1 MGKLIFR
8 VYTIANL
15 SDIIK
20 QFSYQKSINLMK
32 KNLFRGSLFTVGAS
46 LWWGVIGVLYFKF
59 VSFASPLELTI
70 HRTIW
75 TALLLVITTSYY
87 SKWSEFNKVI
97 NKRINIF
104 ILLITGLLISINWFT
119 WLYAVKTNKLLDGA
133 LGYYI
138 FPILSVFF
146 GIIFLKEKYN
156 KNQIISILLVVLALI
171 YMLFKLGEFP
181 WIGIIV
187 AVTFSLYGLIR
198 KKVKVSSDIGLLIET
213 LLISPIA
220 IGFFIFL
227 LKYDANIFSI
237 NEPLLSFYL
246 FWAGLMT
253 LIPLFWYTKGFS
265 LIGIG
270 PASMIFFLTPTA
282 QFFLGLYYFNEPLI
296 LDKLISFIF
305 IWIAVIIYLNELR
318 KE

>member
-1 MGKLIFR
+1 LDCCWGKYLKYLI
-8 VYTIANL
+8 IL
-15 SDIIK
+15 
-20 QFSYQKSINLMK
+20 K
-32 KNLFRGSLFTVGAS
+32 KNFLKGSLFTAGAS
-46 LWWGVIGVLYFKF
+46 LWWGVIGVLYYKF
-59 VSFASPLELTI
+59 VSFASAIELTI

-75 TALLLVITTSYY
+75 TALLLVFTTSYL
-87 SKWSEFNKVI
+87 SKWDEFNLVI
-97 NKRINIF
+97 QKKINIL
-104 ILLITGLLISINWFT
+104 ILLITGILISINWFT
-119 WLYAVKTNKLLDGA
+119 WLYAVKVNNLLDAA

-146 GIIFLKEKYN
+146 GIIFLREKYN
-156 KNQIISILLVVLALI
+156 RNKILSILLVISALI
-171 YMLFKLGEFP
+171 YLLFKLGEVP
-181 WIGIIV
+181 WIGITV

-198 KKVKVSSDIGLLIET
+198 KKVEVPSDIGLLIET
-213 LLISPIA
+213 LLLCPIA
-220 IGFFIFL
+220 IVFFIFL
-227 LKYDANIFSI
+227 FKNNANIFSL
-237 NEPLLSFYL
+237 NEPVLSFYL

-253 LIPLFWYTKGFS
+253 LVPLFWYTKGFE

-282 QFFLGLYYFNEPLI
+282 QFFLGVYIYNEPLI

>member
-1 MGKLIFR
+1 
-8 VYTIANL
+8 
-15 SDIIK
+15 
-20 QFSYQKSINLMK
+20 MK
-32 KNLFRGSLFTVGAS
+32 KNLLRGSLFTIGAS

-59 VSFASPLELTI
+59 VSFASALELAI
-70 HRTIW
+70 HRTVW
-75 TALLLVITTSYY
+75 TALLLVITTTYF
-87 SKWSEFNKVI
+87 SKWGEFRKII
-97 NKRINIF
+97 NMRFNVL
-104 ILLITGLLISINWFT
+104 ILLVTGLLISINWFT
-119 WLYAVKTNKLLDGA
+119 WLYAVKTNNLLGSA

-156 KNQIISILLVVLALI
+156 RNKIISVLLVIAALI
-171 YMLFKLGEFP
+171 YLVIKLGEIP
-181 WIGIIV
+181 WIAIIV

-198 KKVKVSSDIGLLIET
+198 KKVKVSSDIGLMIET

-220 IGFFIFL
+220 IGLFIFL
-227 LKYDANIFSI
+227 IKNNANIFSL
-237 NEPLLSFYL
+237 NEPILSIYL

-253 LIPLFWYTKGFS
+253 LIPLFWYTKGFE

-270 PASMIFFLTPTA
+270 PASMIFFLTPSA
-282 QFFLGLYYFNEPLI
+282 QFFLGIYYFNEPLN

-305 IWIAVIIYLNELR
+305 IWIAVAIYLNELR

>member
-1 MGKLIFR
+1 
-8 VYTIANL
+8 
-15 SDIIK
+15 
-20 QFSYQKSINLMK
+20 MK
-32 KNLFRGSLFTVGAS
+32 KNYLKGSLFTVGAS
-46 LWWGVIGVLYFKF
+46 LWWGVIGVLYYKF
-59 VSFASPLELTI
+59 VSFASALELTV

-75 TALLLVITTSYY
+75 TALLLVITTSYF
-87 SKWSEFNKVI
+87 SKWSEFNKI
-97 NKRINIF
+97 ISKKINIF
-104 ILLITGLLISINWFT
+104 ILFITGLLISINWFT
-119 WLYAVKTNKLLDGA
+119 WLYAVKTNNLLDGA

-138 FPILSVFF
+138 FPILSVFL

-156 KNQIISILLVVLALI
+156 RNKIIAVLLVILSLI
-171 YMLFKLGEFP
+171 YLLIKLGEVP

-198 KKVKVSSDIGLLIET
+198 KKVKVSSDTGLLIET

-220 IGFFIFL
+220 IVFFIFL
-227 LKYDANIFSI
+227 MNNNVNIFSLDK
-237 NEPLLSFYL
+237 PLLSFYL

-253 LIPLFWYTKGFS
+253 LVPLFWYTKGFG

-282 QFFLGLYYFNEPLI
+282 QFFLGLYFFNEPLI
-296 LDKLISFIF
+296 LDELISFVF
-305 IWIAVIIYLNELR
+305 IWIAVIVYLNELR

>member
-1 MGKLIFR
+1 
-8 VYTIANL
+8 
-15 SDIIK
+15 
-20 QFSYQKSINLMK
+20 MK
-32 KNLFRGSLFTVGAS
+32 KNLFKGSLFTIGAS
-46 LWWGVIGVLYFKF
+46 LWWGIIGVLYFKF
-59 VSFASPLELTI
+59 VSFASALELTI

-75 TALLLVITTSYY
+75 TALLLVISTSYF
-87 SKWSEFNKVI
+87 SKWNEFYKI
-97 NKRINIF
+97 IKKKINIF
-104 ILLITGLLISINWFT
+104 ILFITGLLISINWFT
-119 WLYAVKTNKLLDGA
+119 WLYAVKMNRLLDSA

-156 KNQIISILLVVLALI
+156 RNKILSVLLVVVALI
-171 YMLFKLGEFP
+171 YLIIKLDQIP
-181 WIGIIV
+181 WIGITV

-198 KKVKVSSDIGLLIET
+198 KKVKVTSDIGLLVET

-220 IGFFIFL
+220 ITLFIFL
-227 LKYDANIFSI
+227 FKNNINIFSFD
-237 NEPLLSFYL
+237 EPVLSFYL

-253 LIPLFWYTKGFS
+253 LIPLFWYTKGFE

>member
-1 MGKLIFR
+1 
-8 VYTIANL
+8 
-15 SDIIK
+15 
-20 QFSYQKSINLMK
+20 MK
-32 KNLFRGSLFTVGAS
+32 KNYIVGASYTILAS
-46 LWWGVIGVLYFKF
+46 LWWGIIGVLYFKF
-59 VSFASPLELTI
+59 VSFASALELTI

-75 TALLLVITTSYY
+75 TALLLIITTSY
-87 SKWSEFNKVI
+87 SSNWGEFNKI
-97 NKRINIF
+97 ISKRINIL
-104 ILLITGLLISINWFT
+104 ILFITGLLISINWFT
-119 WLYAVKTNKLLDGA
+119 WLYAVKTNNLLDGA

-138 FPILSVFF
+138 FPILSVFLGF
-146 GIIFLKEKYN
+146 VFLKEKFN
-156 KNQIISILLVVLALI
+156 RNQIISVILVIVSLI
-171 YMLFKLGEFP
+171 YLLIKLGEVP
-181 WIGIIV
+181 WIGLIV

-220 IGFFIFL
+220 IGFFVFL
-227 LKYDANIFSI
+227 VNNNLNIFSF
-237 NEPLLSFYL
+237 NEPVLSFYL

-253 LIPLFWYTKGFS
+253 LIPLFWYTKGFG

-282 QFFLGLYYFNEPLI
+282 QFFLGFYFFNEPLN

-305 IWIAVIIYLNELR
+305 IWIAVIVYLNELR

>member
-1 MGKLIFR
+1 
-8 VYTIANL
+8 
-15 SDIIK
+15 
-20 QFSYQKSINLMK
+20 MK
-32 KNLFRGSLFTVGAS
+32 KNLFKGSLYTVGAS

-59 VSFASPLELTI
+59 VSFASALELTI
-70 HRTIW
+70 HRTLW
-75 TALLLVITTSYY
+75 TALLLVITTTYY
-87 SKWSEFNKVI
+87 SKWNEFNIIIK
-97 NKRINIF
+97 KKINIF
-104 ILLITGLLISINWFT
+104 ILLFTGLLISINWLT
-119 WLYAVKTNKLLDGA
+119 WLYAVQTNNLLDGA

-146 GIIFLKEKYN
+146 GIIFLKENYT
-156 KNQIISILLVVLALI
+156 KNQVISVLLVIIGLI
-171 YMLFKLGEFP
+171 YLLIKLGEVP
-181 WIGIIV
+181 WIGITV

-198 KKVKVSSDIGLLIET
+198 KKVKVSSDIGLLVET

-220 IGFFIFL
+220 VCLFIYL
-227 LKYDANIFSI
+227 VKYNSNIFSI
-237 NEPLLSFYL
+237 SEPVLSFYL
-246 FWAGLMT
+246 LWAGLMT

-265 LIGIG
+265 FIGIG

-282 QFFLGLYYFNEPLI
+282 QFFLGLFYFNEPLI

>member
-1 MGKLIFR
+1 
-8 VYTIANL
+8 
-15 SDIIK
+15 
-20 QFSYQKSINLMK
+20 MK
-32 KNLFRGSLFTVGAS
+32 KNLFKGSLFTIGAS
-46 LWWGVIGVLYFKF
+46 LWWGVIGVIYFKF

-75 TALLLVITTSYY
+75 TALLLFITTSFY
-87 SKWSEFNKVI
+87 SKWSEFYKIIKNRV
-97 NKRINIF
+97 NII
-104 ILLITGLLISINWFT
+104 ILLFTGLLVSINWYT
-119 WLYAVKTNKLLDGA
+119 WLYAVKTNNLLDSA

-138 FPILSVFF
+138 FPIISVFF

-156 KNQIISILLVVLALI
+156 RNKILSVLLVVAALI
-171 YMLFKLGEFP
+171 YLLFKLGEVP
-181 WIGIIV
+181 WIGITV
-187 AVTFSLYGLIR
+187 AVTFSLYALIR
-198 KKVKVSSDIGLLIET
+198 KKIKVSSDVGLLIET

-220 IGFFIFL
+220 VVLFIFL
-227 LKYDANIFSI
+227 VENNLNIFSLDR
-237 NEPLLSFYL
+237 PVLSFYL

-253 LIPLFWYTKGFS
+253 LIPLFWYTKGFE

-282 QFFLGLYYFNEPLI
+282 QFFLGLYYFNEALV

-305 IWIAVIIYLNELR
+305 IWTSVIIYLNELR

>member
-1 MGKLIFR
+1 
-8 VYTIANL
+8 
-15 SDIIK
+15 
-20 QFSYQKSINLMK
+20 MK
-32 KNLFRGSLFTVGAS
+32 KNLFKGSLFTVGAS
-46 LWWGVIGVLYFKF
+46 LWWGVIGVIYFKF
-59 VSFASPLELTI
+59 VSFASALELTI

-75 TALLLVITTSYY
+75 TALLLIITTSYF
-87 SKWSEFNKVI
+87 SKWSEFKKII
-97 NKRINIF
+97 NRKINILIF
-104 ILLITGLLISINWFT
+104 LITGLLISINWFT
-119 WLYAVKTNKLLDGA
+119 WLHAVKTNNLLDSA

-156 KNQIISILLVVLALI
+156 RNKIISVLLVVAALI
-171 YMLFKLGEFP
+171 YLITKLGQVP
-181 WIGIIV
+181 WIGITV

-198 KKVKVSSDIGLLIET
+198 KKVKVSTDIGLLIET

-220 IGFFIFL
+220 IGLFFFL
-227 LKYDANIFSI
+227 INNNINIFSV
-237 NEPLLSFYL
+237 NEPVLSFYL
-246 FWAGLMT
+246 FWAGIMT
-253 LIPLFWYTKGFS
+253 LIPLFWYTKGFK

-296 LDKLISFIF
+296 LDKLISFVF
-305 IWIAVIIYLNELR
+305 IWVAVIMYLNELR

>member
-1 MGKLIFR
+1 
-8 VYTIANL
+8 
-15 SDIIK
+15 
-20 QFSYQKSINLMK
+20 MK
-32 KNLFRGSLFTVGAS
+32 KNLFKGSLFTVGAS
-46 LWWGVIGVLYFKF
+46 LWWGIIGVLYFKF
-59 VSFASPLELTI
+59 VSFASALELTI

-75 TALLLVITTSYY
+75 TALLLVITTTYF
-87 SKWSEFNKVI
+87 SKWNEFNKI
-97 NKRINIF
+97 ISKRINILIFF
-104 ILLITGLLISINWFT
+104 ITALLISINWFT
-119 WLYAVKTNKLLDGA
+119 WLYAVKTNNLLDSA

-156 KNQIISILLVVLALI
+156 KNKILSVILVLVALI
-171 YMLFKLGEFP
+171 YLLIKLGTVP
-181 WIGIIV
+181 WIGITV

-198 KKVKVSSDIGLLIET
+198 KKVEVSTDTGLLIET

-220 IGFFIFL
+220 IALFIFL
-227 LKYDANIFSI
+227 IKNNINVFSI
-237 NEPLLSFYL
+237 NEPVLSFYL

-253 LIPLFWYTKGFS
+253 LIPLFWYTKGFE

-282 QFFLGLYYFNEPLI
+282 QFFLGLYYFSEPLDF
-296 LDKLISFIF
+296 DKLVSFIF
-305 IWIAVIIYLNELR
+305 IWVAVIVYLNELR

>member
-1 MGKLIFR
+1 
-8 VYTIANL
+8 
-15 SDIIK
+15 
-20 QFSYQKSINLMK
+20 MK
-32 KNLFRGSLFTVGAS
+32 KNLFKGSLFTVGAS

-87 SKWSEFNKVI
+87 SKWSEFNKI
-97 NKRINIF
+97 IDKRINIF
-104 ILLITGLLISINWFT
+104 ILLITGLLVSINWFT
-119 WLYAVKTNKLLDGA
+119 WLYAVKTNNLLDSA

-146 GIIFLKEKYN
+146 GVIFLKEKYN
-156 KNQIISILLVVLALI
+156 KNKIISVLLVVIALI
-171 YMLFKLGEFP
+171 YLLVKLGEIP
-181 WIGIIV
+181 WIGITV
-187 AVTFSLYGLIR
+187 AVTFSLYTLIR
-198 KKVKVSSDIGLLIET
+198 KKIKVSTDIGLLIET
-213 LLISPIA
+213 LLIAPIA
-220 IGFFIFL
+220 VVLFIYL
-227 LKYDANIFSI
+227 IKNNTNIFSL
-237 NEPLLSFYL
+237 NEPVLSFYL

-253 LIPLFWYTKGFS
+253 LIPLFWYTKGFE

-282 QFFLGLYYFNEPLI
+282 QFFLGIYYFNEPLT
-296 LDKLISFIF
+296 LDKLISFLF
-305 IWIAVIIYLNELR
+305 IWVAVIIYLNELR

>member
-1 MGKLIFR
+1 
-8 VYTIANL
+8 
-15 SDIIK
+15 
-20 QFSYQKSINLMK
+20 MK
-32 KNLFRGSLFTVGAS
+32 KNLFKGSLFTVGAS

-59 VSFASPLELTI
+59 VSFASALELVI

-75 TALLLVITTSYY
+75 TALLLVITTSYF
-87 SKWSEFNKVI
+87 SKWSDFNKI
-97 NKRINIF
+97 IKRKINIF
-104 ILLITGLLISINWFT
+104 ILLITGLLISINWYT
-119 WLYAVKTNKLLDGA
+119 WLYAVKTNNLLDSA

-156 KNQIISILLVVLALI
+156 ANKILSVLLVLVALI
-171 YMLFKLGEFP
+171 YLLIKLGTVP
-181 WIGIIV
+181 WIGITV

-198 KKVKVSSDIGLLIET
+198 KKVRVSSDIGMLIET

-220 IGFFIFL
+220 IVLFIFL
-227 LKYDANIFSI
+227 IKNNINIFSI
-237 NEPLLSFYL
+237 SKPILSFYL

-253 LIPLFWYTKGFS
+253 LIPLFWYTKGFE

-282 QFFLGLYYFNEPLI
+282 QFLLGLYYFNEPLDF
-296 LDKLISFIF
+296 DKLVSFIF
-305 IWIAVIIYLNELR
+305 IWVAVIVYLNELR